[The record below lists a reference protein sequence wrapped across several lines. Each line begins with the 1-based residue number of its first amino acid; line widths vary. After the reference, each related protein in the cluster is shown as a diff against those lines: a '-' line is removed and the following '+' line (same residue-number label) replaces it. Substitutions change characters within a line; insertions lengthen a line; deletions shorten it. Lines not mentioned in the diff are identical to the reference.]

1 MMDIKYCV
9 LIRQGSSGGC
19 SDGVPLF
26 GYRRRS
32 YLVLCGL
39 VGAVSWLAL
48 ATVVDSQYS
57 ATAMILLGSLSF
69 AFSDVVSAAA

>member
-1 MMDIKYCV
+1 
-9 LIRQGSSGGC
+9 
-19 SDGVPLF
+19 VPLF

-39 VGAVSWLAL
+39 VGAVSWVAL